1 MKGNFEDTCLTSC
14 GWVCGM
20 KSGDHAKAL
29 RAHELMKDLG
39 FYKVV
44 TSTFN
49 KLIQFANNN
58 IFLAYYKDS

>member
-1 MKGNFEDTCLTSC
+1 MKGNFEDTCLTSYR
-14 GWVCGM
+14 WVCGM

-49 KLIQFANNN
+49 KLIQFASNN

>member
-1 MKGNFEDTCLTSC
+1 
-14 GWVCGM
+14 M

-29 RAHELMKDLG
+29 KAHKLMKDSR
-39 FYKVV
+39 FYKIV

-49 KLIQFANNN
+49 KLIQFASNN